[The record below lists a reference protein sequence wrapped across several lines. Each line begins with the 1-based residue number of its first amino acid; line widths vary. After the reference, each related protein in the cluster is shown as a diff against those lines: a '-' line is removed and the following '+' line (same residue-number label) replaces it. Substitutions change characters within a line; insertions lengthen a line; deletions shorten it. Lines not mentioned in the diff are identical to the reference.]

1 MTRFKPLRDWPD
13 RLKRMTVEE
22 LRKELAFWES
32 RLAWLGHPVAKKETA
47 KRIREV
53 QREIDARQASDD

>member
-32 RLAWLGHPVAKKETA
+32 RLGWLGHPVAKKETA